1 MATFAELSEQQA
13 SGELARIYAEIRD
26 TYGAP
31 YVSSLQRHF
40 ATWPGVLEW
49 AWGVVAPGFHNGLIQ
64 QTAWRI
70 ARDANH
76 EQALD
81 ALSVTALRDL
91 GVDRDGERTIRN
103 VCANFV
109 RVAPLNLLFAGCI
122 RALLEGAEPPSG
134 APAPNH
140 RGPAPPPIAAV
151 AARWGA
157 LNIRVVASGAPAGVP
172 PTSRTDGSG
181 TMKIALPIDGG
192 RVSGHFGHAE
202 KFAIFE
208 VDCSSNAIAGSSEA
222 VPPPHEEGA
231 IPEWLREEGVS
242 LVIAGG
248 LGRKAK
254 QLFEEMGIDVVT
266 GAPQDEPGAVVRSHL
281 DGALESGDN
290 ACGHGSGGGSG
301 EGCGGGAPGGCGH

>member
-1 MATFAELSEQQA
+1 MAAFAELSEQQA

-81 ALSVTALRDL
+81 AISAAALRDL
-91 GVDRDGERTIRN
+91 GVDGDGERTIRN

-122 RALLEGAEPPSG
+122 RALLEGDEPPSG
-134 APAPNH
+134 PPAADHGWRAPEPLPALPPMCDPAQLTAANRASMDKLSTRMGEQIFVPGLYRMLAH
-140 RGPAPPPIAAV
+140 WPDYFDHIASLLGPRLADVAFRERGEDLAKQIVAAVPTIMSALPAPP
-151 AARWGA
+151 
-157 LNIRVVASGAPAGVP
+157 
-172 PTSRTDGSG
+172 
-181 TMKIALPIDGG
+181 ALPMPDASLQP
-192 RVSGHFGHAE
+192 VLLE
-202 KFAIFE
+202 
-208 VDCSSNAIAGSSEA
+208 AIATYRRTSPEMVLVGSLLLQQL
-222 VPPPHEEGA
+222 PP
-231 IPEWLREEGVS
+231 
-242 LVIAGG
+242 
-248 LGRKAK
+248 
-254 QLFEEMGIDVVT
+254 D
-266 GAPQDEPGAVVRSHL
+266 
-281 DGALESGDN
+281 
-290 ACGHGSGGGSG
+290 
-301 EGCGGGAPGGCGH
+301 